1 MNSSWQ
7 KYRPIILIFILVG
20 VFLFR
25 NFYNSS
31 RKTGTDSYK
40 PEQQTTSRLNRNIDH
55 LILTKHAKCRMDCRH
70 ITEDELKEILH
81 DGNINNNKTNL
92 EDERGAS
99 YALEGYTHEHQH
111 LRVVFA
117 PKTDGL
123 VVVTCIDLDKEWQ
136 CDCN

>member
-1 MNSSWQ
+1 MNKGFA
-7 KYRPIILIFILVG
+7 KYRLIILVIVLIVA
-20 VFLFR
+20 FLFK
-25 NFYNSS
+25 NFYRQRSSNSNAS
-31 RKTGTDSYK
+31 QTA
-40 PEQQTTSRLNRNIDH
+40 QQTIPGLDRNTNH
-55 LILTKHAKCRMDCRH
+55 LILTKHARCRMDCRH

-81 DGNINNNKTNL
+81 EGNINNNKTNL

-99 YALEGYTHEHQH
+99 YALEGYTHEQQH

-117 PKTDGL
+117 PESDGL